1 MAFSAKQSP
10 SKGKGEVEVAHL
22 LIYVRK
28 LHVFAGAKLYINL
41 IGMVVI
47 SMLEGFSI
55 FLLAPMLSLIG
66 LFDSGAGGI
75 PFLSALA
82 GLLQGLS
89 QNLKLTVILTLFIL
103 LLVIQGLLQ
112 RRQSNL
118 NEAIEQ
124 GFIRHLRIEIYE
136 SLLQS
141 NWSFYLRKRKS
152 DFIHLMT
159 NELGRASY
167 GIYQALRLLTTIL
180 FTLVQIGF
188 ALYLSAPLTACVLVC
203 GIALAVFSRT
213 FIHKSREIGNE
224 TTVLSQSYFGGMT
237 DHFNGM
243 KDIKSNRMERQ
254 HLIWFRTVCSQMEH
268 NLIQFTR
275 LQSNSQ
281 YYYKVVSGVL
291 IALFV
296 FLSFVVFQVQ
306 AERLVFI
313 VLIFSRLW
321 PKFSTLQS
329 SWEQLAQSMSAFG
342 SLIDLQQEVDSAR
355 ELDIHALMNNDNS
368 VRIKQSIECRN
379 VFYRYD
385 SNASDYTLK
394 HMNLYIPANSMTAI
408 VGKSGAGKST
418 LIDLLIGLVRP
429 EKGSVLIDGSPLVGE
444 MALSIRNTVGY
455 VSQDPFLFHASIR
468 ENLSVAAPDATED
481 KMWEALRFSASDGFV
496 RRLPQGLDTVL
507 GDRGIRLS
515 GGERQRIVL
524 ARAILRK
531 PSILILDEATS
542 ALDGENEANIQE
554 ALGQLKGKMTII
566 VIAHRLSTIRNA
578 DQVIVLDNGRIVQQ
592 GAYQLLS
599 VERDGLFSKLLNYQ
613 ALDGT

>member
-1 MAFSAKQSP
+1 M
-10 SKGKGEVEVAHL
+10 AHL
-22 LIYVRK
+22 LIYFRK
-28 LHVFAGAKLYINL
+28 LHAFAGLKLYINL

-47 SMLEGFSI
+47 SMLEGFGI
-55 FLLAPMLSLIG
+55 FLLAPMLSIIG
-66 LFDSGAGGI
+66 LFDSGTGGI
-75 PFLSALA
+75 PFSSALA

-89 QNLKLTVILTLFIL
+89 DSLKLTVILTSFIL
-103 LLVIQGLLQ
+103 LLIIQGLLQ

-118 NEAIEQ
+118 NETIEQ
-124 GFIRHLRIEIYE
+124 GFIRHLRIGVYE

-141 NWSFYLRKRKS
+141 DWTFFLRKRKS

-159 NELGRASY
+159 NELARASY
-167 GIYQALRLLTTIL
+167 GIYQALRMLTTIL

-203 GIALAVFSRT
+203 GLALAVFSRT
-213 FIHKSREIGNE
+213 FIHKSRTIGNE
-224 TTVLSQSYFGGMT
+224 TSALSQSYYAGVT

-254 HLIWFRTVCSQMEH
+254 HLIWFRTLCYRMEH

-275 LQSNSQ
+275 LQMTSQ
-281 YYYKVVSGVL
+281 YYYKVTSAVL

-296 FLSFVVFQVQ
+296 FLSFAVFQVQ
-306 AERLVFI
+306 AQRLVFI
-313 VLIFSRLW
+313 VIIFSRLW
-321 PKFSTLQS
+321 PKFTSLQS
-329 SWEQLAQSMSAFG
+329 SWEQMAQSMSAFG
-342 SLIDLQQEVDSAR
+342 SLINLQQEVDSAR
-355 ELDIHALMNNDNS
+355 ELELHDLMNNDNS
-368 VRIKQSIECRN
+368 ERMEQSIECRSVN
-379 VFYRYD
+379 YRYD
-385 SNASDYTLK
+385 LNDSAYALK
-394 HMNLYIPANSMTAI
+394 HINLHIPANSMTAI

-429 EKGSVLIDGSPLVGE
+429 EKGSVLLDGNPLIGDN
-444 MALSIRNTVGY
+444 AISLRNTVGY

-468 ENLSVAAPDATED
+468 ENLSIAAPDATEE
-481 KMWEALRFSASDGFV
+481 KMWEALRFSASDEFV
-496 RRLPQGLDTVL
+496 RLLPQGLDTVL
-507 GDRGIRLS
+507 GDRGLRLS

-542 ALDGENEANIQE
+542 ALDSENEANIQE

-566 VIAHRLSTIRNA
+566 VIAHRLSTIRHA

-599 VERDGLFSKLLNYQ
+599 MERGGMFSRLLNYQ
-613 ALDGT
+613 AQHGT